1 MSKAKQAA
9 KQTPRKRTQPTS
21 TSAPVVRKLSRPPLE
36 HSLERERWDVQMRP
50 DLVKELRLLGI
61 TRDCSPYDVLEDAVA
76 AYLRDHS
83 KR

>member
-1 MSKAKQAA
+1 
-9 KQTPRKRTQPTS
+9 
-21 TSAPVVRKLSRPPLE
+21 
-36 HSLERERWDVQMRP
+36 MRP